1 MTGINMIKKTAFLSI
16 SMAVISSSK
25 TYAEAKPP
33 SLKISGYT
41 VVTASTIKQKNKTD
55 GKGSGIPA
63 IGIGAS
69 DLYFTAQGES
79 ESGFTYKYRMNI
91 NAVPFANTDT
101 AIDRNFIEF
110 GSDNMGTLQ
119 LGAVSGVD
127 DTMTKGGFS
136 LIGGAA
142 GIDGTFGGGY
152 NMSSGVN
159 SGVHIYGY
167 TKRANKIS
175 YATPTFSG
183 FQAGVSFTPNTSNAG
198 RLRNND
204 SQNINGVGNDSGIY
218 TDKNY
223 SAFGLA
229 NTAASLTYSNTWDD
243 WSLQLSAIGITER
256 SRLKGETQHVKVRNL
271 RTWQLSSTVGY
282 KDFRLATSY
291 FDNGKSRLPY
301 DANQIL
307 KTAGNLN
314 TSDLNEGNAGKA
326 WDVAGQ
332 YTIGAY
338 QFAVGY
344 FESLRKVNSTSK
356 ARSQILTLTADFNAL
371 PGLKFF
377 AEADFAKSGNTQAAI
392 NQANAMKTN
401 SGNAR
406 NSGNAFILG
415 TKVSF

>member
-1 MTGINMIKKTAFLSI
+1 MIKKVALLSL
-16 SMAVISSSK
+16 SMALISSSK
-25 TYAEAKPP
+25 VYAEAKPP

-41 VVTASTIKQKNKTD
+41 VVAASTVNQKNKTG
-55 GKGSGIPA
+55 GKGGGIPA

-69 DLYFTAQGES
+69 DLFFTAQGQS
-79 ESGFTYKYRMNI
+79 EEGFTYKYRMNV
-91 NAVPFANTDT
+91 NAVPFANTQT
-101 AIDRNFIEF
+101 SIDRNFIEF
-110 GSDNMGTLQ
+110 GSDAMGTLQ
-119 LGAVSGVD
+119 VGAVSGVD

-142 GIDGTFGGGY
+142 GIDGTFGGAY

-167 TKRANKIS
+167 TKRANKVS

-204 SQNINGVGNDSGIY
+204 SQNIEGVGNDSGIHANKTY
-218 TDKNY
+218 A
-223 SAFGLA
+223 AFGLA
-229 NTAASLTYSNTWDD
+229 NTAASLTYSNTWED
-243 WSLQLSAIGITER
+243 WSLQLSAIGITEK
-256 SRLKGETQHVKVRNL
+256 SRLKSATQHVKVRNL
-271 RTWQLSSTVGY
+271 KTWQVSSTVGY
-282 KDFRLATSY
+282 KDFRIATSY

-301 DANQIL
+301 DTNQLL
-307 KTAGNLN
+307 KAASGGNSAL
-314 TSDLNEGNAGKA
+314 TTTDLNEGNAGKA

-332 YTIGAY
+332 YTMGAY

-344 FESLRKVNSTSK
+344 FETLRKINSISK

-392 NQANAMKTN
+392 DQSNAMKAN
-401 SGNAR
+401 SGNGS
-406 NSGNAFILG
+406 NSGNTFVIG

>member
-1 MTGINMIKKTAFLSI
+1 MIKKSSLLSLSVAFI
-16 SMAVISSSK
+16 SASPS
-25 TYAEAKPP
+25 YAEVKPP

-41 VVTASTIKQKNKTD
+41 VVSASSVSQKNKTS
-55 GKGSGIPA
+55 GKGGGIPA

-69 DLYFTAQGES
+69 DLYFTAQGQS
-79 ESGFTYKYRMNI
+79 EGGFTYKYRMNI
-91 NAVPFANTDT
+91 NAVPFANDT

-110 GSDNMGTLQ
+110 GSDCMGTLQ
-119 LGAVSGVD
+119 VGGVSGVD

-142 GIDGTFGGGY
+142 GIDGTFGGAY

-159 SGVHIYGY
+159 SGVHLQGY

-183 FQAGVSFTPNTSNAG
+183 FQGGISFTPNTSNLG
-198 RLRNND
+198 RKRNYD
-204 SQNINGVGNDSGIY
+204 SPNVVNANDSGIY
-218 TDKNY
+218 ANKDY
-223 SAFGLA
+223 AAFGLA
-229 NTAASLTYSNTWDD
+229 NTAASLTYSNTWQD

-256 SRLKGETQHVKVRNL
+256 SRLKAQKQHVKVRNL
-271 RTWQLSSTVGY
+271 KTWQVSSTVGY
-282 KDFRLATSY
+282 KDFRVATSY

-301 DANQIL
+301 DANQVL
-307 KTAGNLN
+307 DTTKNL
-314 TSDLNEGNAGKA
+314 TTTDLNEGNAGKA

-332 YTIGAY
+332 YTMGAY

-344 FESLRKVNSTSK
+344 FETLRKINAQSK

-392 NQANAMKTN
+392 AQSNAMKAD
-401 SGNAR
+401 SGCGR
-406 NSGNAFILG
+406 NSGNIFVVG

>member
-1 MTGINMIKKTAFLSI
+1 MINKKALLSM
-16 SMAVISSSK
+16 SLLAVSLSK

-33 SLKISGYT
+33 SLKVSGYT
-41 VVTASTIKQKNKTD
+41 IVTASTINQKNKTG

-63 IGIGAS
+63 LGIGVS

-79 ESGFTYKYRMNI
+79 EGGFSYKYRMNI
-91 NAVPFANTDT
+91 NAVPFANNDT

-110 GSDNMGTLQ
+110 GSDVMGTLQ
-119 LGAVSGVD
+119 VGAVSGVD
-127 DTMTKGGFS
+127 DTMTKGGYS

-142 GIDGTFGGGY
+142 GIDGTFGGAY
-152 NMSSGVN
+152 NMSSGAN

-175 YATPTFSG
+175 YATPTFAG

-198 RLRNND
+198 RKRNYD
-204 SQNINGVGNDSGIY
+204 SQNVNGVGNDSGIY
-218 TDKNY
+218 SNSEY
-223 SAFGLA
+223 AAFGLA
-229 NTAASLTYSNTWDD
+229 NTAAALTYSNTWND
-243 WSLQLSAIGITER
+243 WSLQLSAIGITEK

-271 RTWQLSSTVGY
+271 KTWQLSSTVGY

-301 DANQIL
+301 EANQLL
-307 KTAGNLN
+307 KTTGNLN

-332 YTIGAY
+332 YTMGAY

-344 FESLRKVNSTSK
+344 FETLRKINSVSK

-392 NQANAMKTN
+392 NQSNALKAN
-401 SGNAR
+401 SGNGR
-406 NSGNAFILG
+406 NSGNTFVLG